1 MKKHLI
7 VVMAVVLMMLTT
19 SAAASAGNDK
29 RNDGNDDN
37 DGNKGLNAVR
47 AATADFRNLNAAIRA
62 GYTIR
67 LADKDGIECI
77 DNPAGGMGIHYVN
90 GDLVGD
96 GRIKARTPDVLVY
109 EPKRDGSLRLVALEY
124 VVFQEAWDAKHRSAP
139 KLFGERFELLGA
151 DNRYG
156 LPAFYE
162 LHVWLWKD
170 NPSGMFEDWNPRVS
184 CRYA

>member
-1 MKKHLI
+1 MKKHVI
-7 VVMAVVLMMLTT
+7 VVLAVLLLMLAT
-19 SAAASAGNDK
+19 SAAAAGNDGRHDGDDENDLTMGLK
-29 RNDGNDDN
+29 AARN
-37 DGNKGLNAVR
+37 
-47 AATADFRNLNAAIRA
+47 ATAAFRDIATAIDA

-96 GRIKARTPDVLVY
+96 AKVKARTPDVLVY
-109 EPKRDGSLRLVALEY
+109 EPMRDGSLRLVALEY
-124 VVFQEAWDAKHRSAP
+124 VVFQEKWDAKHRSAP